1 MQIVI
6 DTARE
11 GTDKPVDKRDETV
24 RGSIPLFKLRSRADR
39 EKWQKLVIYKTGNI
53 SRV

>member
-1 MQIVI
+1 ML

-24 RGSIPLFKLRSRADR
+24 RGSIPLFKLRSRAER
-39 EKWQKLVIYKTGNI
+39 EKVAETGNI
-53 SRV
+53 QKWEYNI